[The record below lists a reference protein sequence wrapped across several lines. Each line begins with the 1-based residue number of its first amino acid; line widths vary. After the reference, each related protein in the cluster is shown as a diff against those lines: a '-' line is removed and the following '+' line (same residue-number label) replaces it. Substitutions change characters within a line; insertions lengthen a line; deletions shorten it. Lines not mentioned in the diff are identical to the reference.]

1 MLWHYTKVTANWG
14 RGSFYQK
21 LQIQKKAF
29 SAFRSVSGGW
39 FEQYVSQTKGFKL
52 CSQNQRQK
60 LFLDKGVLKYAANL
74 QENLHAEVQFQW
86 SCRTTPSSPATEQ
99 LLCNFIIEIA
109 LWHGCSPVNLLHI
122 FRALFLKSN
131 SAGLLLC
138 SVSICYLHYIIVN
151 QSVFACLFLKSSDKT
166 YEVESVC
173 INSAEDEAI
182 VSNKTKPYSALCP
195 QYDHT

>member
-1 MLWHYTKVTANWG
+1 MGHFTRNYKF
-14 RGSFYQK
+14 R
-21 LQIQKKAF
+21 KKPSLHLDQSLGAGL
-29 SAFRSVSGGW
+29 SNMCPK
-39 FEQYVSQTKGFKL
+39 TKGFKL

-122 FRALFLKSN
+122 FRALFPKSN